1 MATTRARFERLI
13 GLLVLAAL
21 FVSYIPASAAD
32 GDDAIYCYYAHT
44 SGPAEGIEPGEKVKQ
59 GEVIGYSGNTGYG
72 SGWTPSNPVTV
83 PHLHFACS
91 PFPPSV
97 QEGRL
102 GSSYWDWIDPDPSRH
117 AGWGNPLASMYESGA
132 AFEQYNAAGGQSKHN
147 GRDYRASVGTPLYA
161 VADGE
166 VVWVS
171 WWPTWAEATKVG
183 HGVTIVLKIGGSSA
197 DVPQKPEEEDD
208 EANVYTPRAAQ
219 GDPVRDYR
227 QPLAPMW
234 RQSPSVWWWRND
246 IYRWAEEYELNP
258 NIIATLMQ
266 IESGGL
272 PTAGSGAGALGLFQV
287 VPRWHVNYDKGEVDS
302 DLYEPDFNAWKGMI
316 FYNSCLARADND
328 PIRAAACYNG
338 GASLLSKDPAYW
350 PDETKAYVKWFSWI
364 EDAFNA
370 AETNALFEQHVSGCS
385 RPGGLCVRALEWQ
398 YAHPRDD
405 NEPGGVAPETYEGA
419 ALPQQDTVVRYL
431 NNHIVVDAPPFM
443 VLIVLFAFGGVLYY
457 FGDWKIIRNRITRER
472 RRVRT
477 GWGPWVLRFV
487 AFLIVLFWFPLNLF
501 RLMTAMDSG
510 MLPYNNTA
518 FTMRRIIENNT
529 KLIDDAE
536 EFITKTEQ
544 YLPDEWQERVDQFV
558 EPLEKVKG
566 IRDFWLD
573 FFIWLGDD
581 PVLTPVFRWGSHE
594 VQAYLVP
601 PEYLTEDNWIL
612 VKHDFTD
619 PIVEDGQV
627 VSLRTVSDAR
637 GTTNPWGLHGEQC
650 YSCNNLKSWLGT
662 DVLLPPEAFVY
673 SPVTGV
679 VENIIVEDGV
689 TSVWISSKDVRFALV
704 NVLRED
710 ADKLTVGQPIQ
721 AGDAIARPNGPHLH
735 VVLELR
741 NQDGSWADYPLTVLL
756 KATSTPYQ
764 WFESQPPY
772 FDPYVPGAKDVAKRS
787 DYLVKEAPINR

>member
-1 MATTRARFERLI
+1 MATKRLRFERLI

-21 FVSYIPASAAD
+21 FVSFIPAYAAD
-32 GDDAIYCYYAHT
+32 GDDVIYCYYAHT
-44 SGPAEGIEPGEKVKQ
+44 SGPAEGIEPGSKVRQ
-59 GEVIGYSGNTGYG
+59 GDVIAYSGATGFG
-72 SGWTPSNPVTV
+72 TG

-91 PFPPSV
+91 TLPPLE
-97 QEGRL
+97 QQDRL
-102 GSSYWDWIDPDPSRH
+102 WPIAWDWVNPDWKKHP
-117 AGWGNPLASMYESGA
+117 GWVSPLANPVEVGA
-132 AFEQYNAAGGQSKHN
+132 AYYAANPAGNQEHHN
-147 GRDYRASVGTPLYA
+147 GIDYQASTGTKLYA
-161 VADGE
+161 VAAGE
-166 VVWVS
+166 VIWTS
-171 WWPTWAEATKVG
+171 WWPTWSESAGAG
-183 HGVTIVLKIGGSSA
+183 HGITMVLKIPADGSGSTA
-197 DVPQKPEEEDD
+197 SEDQ
-208 EANVYTPRAAQ
+208 EVIPRQSETYNPRVANSSN
-219 GDPVRDYR
+219 PVQDTT

-234 RQSPSVWWWRND
+234 RKSPSVWWWRND

-287 VPRWHVNYDKGEVDS
+287 VPKWHLNYDKGEVDS

-316 FYNSCLARADND
+316 FYNSCLTRADND

-350 PDETKAYVKWFSWI
+350 PDETKSYVKWFSWI
-364 EDAFNA
+364 EDAFA
-370 AETNALFEQHVSGCS
+370 ASETNALFEQHVSGCS
-385 RPGGLCVRALEWQ
+385 RPGGLCVQAREWQ

-419 ALPQQDTVVRYL
+419 AVPRQDTAVLYQD
-431 NNHIVVDAPPFM
+431 NKIVVDAPPFM
-443 VLIVLFAFGGVLYY
+443 VLIVMFAFGGVLYY
-457 FGDWKIIRNRITRER
+457 FGGWKIIRNRITRER

-477 GWGPWVLRFV
+477 GWGPWVLRFT
-487 AFLIVLFWFPLNLF
+487 AALIVLFWFPLNLF

-510 MLPYNNTA
+510 ILPYNNTA
-518 FTMRRIIENNT
+518 FTMRRVIENNT
-529 KLIDDAE
+529 KLIDEAD

-544 YLPDEWQERVDQFV
+544 YLPEEWQERVDQFV

-566 IRDFWLD
+566 VRDFWLD

-581 PVLTPVFRWGSHE
+581 PILTPVLRWVSHE
-594 VQAYLVP
+594 VQVYLVP
-601 PEYLTEDNWIL
+601 TEYMTEDDWIL
-612 VKHDFTD
+612 VKYDFTD

-627 VSLRTVSDAR
+627 VSLRLVSDAR
-637 GTTNPWGLHGEQC
+637 GHTNPWGLHGEQC

-662 DVLLPPEAFVY
+662 DVLLPPEAFVR

-679 VENIIVEDGV
+679 VENIIIEDGI

-704 NVLRED
+704 NVRRED
-710 ADKLTVGQPIQ
+710 ADKLTIGQPIQ
-721 AGDAIARPNGPHLH
+721 AGDVIARPNGPHLH

-756 KATSTPYQ
+756 NATGTSYQ

-772 FDPYVPGAKDVAKRS
+772 FDPYVPGATDVAKRS